1 MYIIIQKERPSW
13 FCIYNTDYVAIYR
26 SNCVF
31 IPNMCTRHEVASR
44 YQSSSLALK
53 KYVRQLLK
61 HKNFWWFT
69 AMNLIQVS
77 ARAIKCTQP
86 LGITM
91 FRSSYTVSNQA
102 DSKTKF
108 QMSVIIIISCGQCP
122 PFSGCCLL
130 ILGKV
135 ATSWRIRTMRVNQ
148 LEDKNYA
155 CLKTDFH
162 SGK

>member
-1 MYIIIQKERPSW
+1 
-13 FCIYNTDYVAIYR
+13 
-26 SNCVF
+26 
-31 IPNMCTRHEVASR
+31 
-44 YQSSSLALK
+44 
-53 KYVRQLLK
+53 
-61 HKNFWWFT
+61 
-69 AMNLIQVS
+69 MNLIQVS

-130 ILGKV
+130 ILGKGS
-135 ATSWRIRTMRVNQ
+135 TPKMTFNQ